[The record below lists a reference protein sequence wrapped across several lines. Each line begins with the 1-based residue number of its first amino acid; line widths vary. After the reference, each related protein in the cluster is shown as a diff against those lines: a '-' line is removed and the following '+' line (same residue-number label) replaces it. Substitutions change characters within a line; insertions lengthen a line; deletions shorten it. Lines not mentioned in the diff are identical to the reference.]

1 VSTAE
6 ALAHLAEEDTV
17 HMAPPPEGTGV
28 VVDGEVERA
37 VRVRA
42 KIADVEVARVGLI
55 DGLELEGRRN
65 WMLVENFN

>member
-1 VSTAE
+1 
-6 ALAHLAEEDTV
+6 
-17 HMAPPPEGTGV
+17 MAPPPEGTGV